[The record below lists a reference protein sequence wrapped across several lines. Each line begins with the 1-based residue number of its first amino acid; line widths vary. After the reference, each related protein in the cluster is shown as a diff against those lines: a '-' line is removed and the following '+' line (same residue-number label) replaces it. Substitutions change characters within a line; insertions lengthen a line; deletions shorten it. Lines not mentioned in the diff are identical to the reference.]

1 MHSDSDQTQLAIY
14 ENTLPN
20 TMEQNDVRLIPV
32 LASYRQMSL
41 MYMDSN
47 ESRWSVMNS
56 ASLGQ
61 FGTWVFPYIPHH
73 VIVKEEGL

>member
-1 MHSDSDQTQLAIY
+1 
-14 ENTLPN
+14 
-20 TMEQNDVRLIPV
+20 
-32 LASYRQMSL
+32 
-41 MYMDSN
+41 MDSN

-73 VIVKEEGL
+73 VIVKEDVMNSASLGQFGTWVSLIYHTMQLSKRT